1 MLNKNAVIYIR
12 VSNKEQD
19 EERQIKDAQYY
30 VQENGI
36 NLKNTFIEKVSGY
49 KVDYDK
55 RSEFTELI
63 DYVDDNDVSHI
74 IVSELSRIGRRLI
87 ETLLFIR
94 DCTEKGI
101 CLHILK
107 ERIVTLNKDGTK
119 NTLHTN
125 MISMFATVAEIESEQ
140 ISYRVQS
147 SLQNRYADGRGF
159 NGRVIG
165 YKRDENGRAI
175 IDDDEAPVIKEIFR
189 LHQENMTLYLS
200 LIHI

>member
-1 MLNKNAVIYIR
+1 MVNKNAVIYIR
-12 VSNKEQD
+12 VSNKDQD
-19 EERQIKDAQYY
+19 EERQINDAEYY
-30 VQENGI
+30 VKDNGI
-36 NLKNTFIEKVSGY
+36 NLKKTFIEKISGY
-49 KVDYDK
+49 KIDYNK
-55 RSEFTELI
+55 RSGFTDLI
-63 DYVDDNDVSHI
+63 DYVDDNDISHI

-147 SLQNRYADGRGF
+147 SLQTKYADGRGF
-159 NGRVIG
+159 NARVIG

-175 IDDDEAPVIKEIFR
+175 IESMKP
-189 LHQENMTLYLS
+189 L
-200 LIHI
+200 

>member
-1 MLNKNAVIYIR
+1 MFCHYFSFLIFLSSFAFVRGQEMHLVISQ
-12 VSNKEQD
+12 VGKGAS
-19 EERQIKDAQYY
+19 Y

-125 MISMFATVAEIESEQ
+125 MISMLATVAEIESEQ

-147 SLQNRYADGRGF
+147 SLQTRYADGRGF
-159 NGRVIG
+159 NSRVIG
-165 YKRDENGRAI
+165 YKRDENGKR
-175 IDDDEAPVIKEIFR
+175 KNYKIFK
-189 LHQENMTLYLS
+189 NG
-200 LIHI
+200 